1 MKYRILLY
9 FLFFLIFA
17 AKPQTVEAQ
26 NVAISTNAVDWL
38 NFGTANIG
46 VGLDVSRHF
55 SVEAGARYNPWSF
68 SRKSSGLTVMNRQT
82 TAFAGVRFWPWYIFS
97 GWWIAARCQYSDFSD
112 TGIWRY
118 ALNEGK
124 ALGAS
129 LSFGYTLMLSR
140 HFNMEFGAGVWGGR
154 LLEHNL
160 YHCPQCMR
168 IRESGPKAFIA
179 PDNIS
184 VSVIYLF

>member
-1 MKYRILLY
+1 MKKKVILILAAAL
-9 FLFFLIFA
+9 FLL
-17 AKPQTVEAQ
+17 PQYSHARRFSL
-26 NVAISTNAVDWL
+26 STNVVDYL
-38 NFGTANIG
+38 NLCTLNLEASCGLNRHWTLNAG
-46 VGLDVSRHF
+46 V
-55 SVEAGARYNPWSF
+55 RYNPFTYPRPGDDSQ
-68 SRKSSGLTVMNRQT
+68 MQNRRQSYEL
-82 TAFAGVRFWPWYIFS
+82 GVRAWPWHVFS

-129 LSFGYTLMLSR
+129 LSFGYTLMLSK

-184 VSVIYLF
+184 VSVMYLF